1 VQANGPR
8 SASVLQQ
15 KLDEKSAQL
24 DDEIRNRQEALRVQR
39 RSERMVR
46 DLQHQLLE
54 RDKLK
59 ARQDDEAAKN
69 EQRFKTLRQRVEDLV
84 LSENNLTL
92 AKRKAERES
101 IDSKE
106 RSVR

>member
-1 VQANGPR
+1 
-8 SASVLQQ
+8 
-15 KLDEKSAQL
+15 
-24 DDEIRNRQEALRVQR
+24 
-39 RSERMVR
+39 MVR

-59 ARQDDEAAKN
+59 ARQEDEAAKG
-69 EQRFKTLRQRVEDLV
+69 EQRFKALRQRVEDLV

-101 IDSKE
+101 IESKE
-106 RSVR
+106 RAVR

>member
-1 VQANGPR
+1 M
-8 SASVLQQ
+8 L
-15 KLDEKSAQL
+15 L

-59 ARQDDEAAKN
+59 ARQEDEAAKS
-69 EQRFKTLRQRVEDLV
+69 EQRFKALRQRMDDLV

-92 AKRKAERES
+92 AKRKAERDS
-101 IDSKE
+101 IEAKE